1 MSPRRHVGIR
11 DVARAAGVSITTV
24 SHALNQKTGVS
35 EDTRQ
40 RVREIADELG
50 YRPDPRGRQLASGR
64 TGLVALTVSMPDGVH
79 AHIEEF
85 AHNAN
90 LIDAATTTAIARGLA
105 LVIVP
110 AGESTIWERLPL
122 DGAIVVDPVPEDP
135 VVRELQHRPAP
146 IVTVGKLPGE
156 AAAASIVDNDYEGAT
171 AAVLD
176 HMVDAG
182 ARRVGIVAPGVGESF
197 ETDSLAAYRRW
208 CADRAMQPWIHV
220 AEEVDWS
227 SPRPWDELGSVARS
241 SAASCL
247 DRPDLPDALY
257 CLAEAFAQGVLAGCA
272 ARGLRVPDDMMVAS
286 LSDRG
291 QTVRASPPLTT
302 LDLHPRELGTAA
314 AELLADLVEGM
325 VSDPTPVT
333 VPATLVPRASTAR
346 GRTPVPPSAWHD
358 QEGAATAG

>member
-1 MSPRRHVGIR
+1 MTTRRHVGIR

-35 EDTRQ
+35 EDTRK

-79 AHIEEF
+79 ALIEEF

-90 LIDAATTTAIARGLA
+90 LIDAATSTAIARGLA

-110 AGESTIWERLPL
+110 AGEATIWERLPL
-122 DGAIVVDPVPEDP
+122 DGAIVVDPVPDDP
-135 VVRELQHRPAP
+135 VVREMQQRSAP
-146 IVTVGKLPGE
+146 IVTVGKLPGG
-156 AAAASIVDNDYEGAT
+156 AADTRVVDSDYEGGTT
-171 AAVLD
+171 AMLD
-176 HMVDAG
+176 HMIAAG
-182 ARRVGIVAPGVGESF
+182 ARRIGVVTLGAGESF

-208 CADRAMQPWIHV
+208 CADRAMQPWIHS
-220 AEEVDWS
+220 ADDVDWS
-227 SPRPWDELGSVARS
+227 SPRPWDELESVART

-247 DRPDLPDALY
+247 DRHDMPDALY
-257 CLAEAFAQGVLAGCA
+257 CLAEAFAGGVLAECA
-272 ARGLRVPDDMMVAS
+272 TRGLRVPDDMMVSS

-291 QTVRASPPLTT
+291 QTARTTPPLTT

-314 AELLADLVEGM
+314 AELLADLVEGT
-325 VSDPTPVT
+325 VADPTPVT
-333 VPATLVPRASTAR
+333 VPATLVTRASTAR
-346 GRTPVPPSAWHD
+346 G
-358 QEGAATAG
+358 